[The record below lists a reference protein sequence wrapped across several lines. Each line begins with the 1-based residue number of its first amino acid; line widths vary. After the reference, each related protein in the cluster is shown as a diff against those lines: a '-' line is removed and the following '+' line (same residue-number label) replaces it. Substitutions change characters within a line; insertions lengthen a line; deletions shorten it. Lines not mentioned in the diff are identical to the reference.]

1 MQAPALLPT
10 PGSVVVAV
18 EPDKEPLGPL
28 HLGGL
33 LARLT
38 GGPLILVTV
47 FELHPALDGP
57 EDAGQREIR
66 AAAREDL
73 AALGRTLE
81 GVEVA
86 DALVLAGSSAG
97 RELQVLSES
106 AHAALVVIGS
116 TTRGA
121 LRQVLPGSIAERL
134 LSGAASPVAVAP
146 HGYGDGP
153 ASTPGLVGV
162 GFDGSDE
169 SRLALALA
177 RDLAL
182 SAGARLRIV
191 SVLEPGLRE
200 LHEAALAEDAGVE
213 TEGVLLE
220 GDAAEILAA
229 QSREV
234 GLMVVGSRGYGPVG
248 AVLLGGTSHPLLREA
263 ACPLIVTPRA
273 HPDA

>member
-1 MQAPALLPT
+1 MQAPAALPT

-33 LARLT
+33 LARIT

-47 FELHPALDGP
+47 FELHLLDGP
-57 EDAGQREIR
+57 EDEGQRGVR
-66 AAAREDL
+66 ASAREDL
-73 AALGRTLE
+73 LALGRTLD
-81 GVEVA
+81 GVEVT
-86 DALVLAGSSAG
+86 DALVLAGSSPA

-121 LRQVLPGSIAERL
+121 VRQALPGSLAERL

-153 ASTPGLVGV
+153 APVPSLIGV

-169 SRLALALA
+169 SRLALELA
-177 RDLAL
+177 RDLARA
-182 SAGARLRIV
+182 AGARLRIV
-191 SVLEPGLRE
+191 SVEEPGLRE
-200 LHEAALAEDAGVE
+200 LHEAALAEDAGVD
-213 TEGVLLE
+213 TEGVVLE
-220 GDAAEILAA
+220 GHAAELLAA
-229 QSREV
+229 QSHEV
-234 GLMVVGSRGYGPVG
+234 GLMIVGSRGYGPLG
-248 AVLLGGTSHPLLREA
+248 AVLLGGTSHSLLREA

-273 HPDA
+273 HPGT